1 MTVSPLSPKAIVSH
15 SARIPARPS
24 TDPLMYVRKSRLLT
38 PGPTPLLPAAVRAMG
53 AADLH
58 HRTAEFR
65 AAYGGVIAD
74 LHYFM
79 GTDNGIALFAS
90 SGSGAMEAAVS
101 NLFSPGDKVI
111 VCAAGKFGERWVQMA
126 QAFKLETVVLS
137 KPYGES
143 VLPEEVEAALRRHP
157 DAQGVF
163 VQATESSTGVSH
175 DVQAIGRLV
184 AATDAVFVV
193 DAITGLGSSV
203 LEIDEWALDVV
214 IGGSQKSLMIPPGLA
229 YCSVSKKALERAK
242 TATNPNFYFNLPK
255 HVEAGPRGDSPWTPA
270 SSLLLGMAE
279 VLRYIR
285 ELGRDQLIR
294 NAQLLARATRESAQ
308 ALGLELFARNAIPS
322 GAVTAIRAPDGLD
335 SGQIVRAFKDRFEA
349 VIANGQ
355 GSMKGQIFRFAHLGY
370 FDFHDLF
377 ATIAEL
383 EIILHKLGRDVEF
396 GTGVQAV
403 QAVYLDALGA
413 ADGGQR

>member
-1 MTVSPLSPKAIVSH
+1 
-15 SARIPARPS
+15 
-24 TDPLMYVRKSRLLT
+24 MYVRKSRLLT
-38 PGPTPLLPAAVRAMG
+38 PGPTPLLPSAVRAMG

-65 AAYGGVIAD
+65 AAYSGVIAD

-90 SGSGAMEAAVS
+90 SGSGAMEAAIS

-111 VCAAGKFGERWVQMA
+111 ACSAGKFGERWVQMA
-126 QAFKLETVVLS
+126 QAFKLETGVLS

-143 VLPEEVEAALRRHP
+143 VLPEELEAMLRRHP
-157 DAQGVF
+157 DVQGVL
-163 VQATESSTGVSH
+163 VQATESSTGISH
-175 DVQAIGRLV
+175 DVQAMGRIV
-184 AATDAVFVV
+184 AATDAILVV
-193 DAITGLGSSV
+193 DAITGLGSSI

-229 YCSVSKKALERAK
+229 YCSVSEKAFRRVE
-242 TATNPNFYFNLPK
+242 TATNPNFYFNLRK
-255 HVEAGPRGDSPWTPA
+255 HVEAGPKGDSPWTPA

-308 ALGLELFARNAIPS
+308 ALGLELFARNAIPA

-335 SGQIVRAFKDRFEA
+335 SGQIVRAYRERFEA

-383 EIILHKLGRDVEF
+383 EIILHELGRKVDF
-396 GTGVQAV
+396 GCGVQAA

-413 ADGGQR
+413 ADGGER

>member
-1 MTVSPLSPKAIVSH
+1 
-15 SARIPARPS
+15 
-24 TDPLMYVRKSRLLT
+24 MYVRKSRLLT
-38 PGPTPLLPAAVRAMG
+38 PGPTPLLPSAVRAMG

-65 AAYGGVIAD
+65 AAYSGVIAD

-90 SGSGAMEAAVS
+90 SGSGAMEAAIS

-111 VCAAGKFGERWVQMA
+111 ACAAGKFGERWVQLA
-126 QAFKLETVVLS
+126 QAFNLETVVLS

-143 VLPEEVEAALRRHP
+143 VLPEELEAMLRRHP
-157 DAQGVF
+157 DVQGVL
-163 VQATESSTGVSH
+163 VQATESSTGISH
-175 DVQAIGRLV
+175 DVQTMGRMV
-184 AATDAVFVV
+184 AATDAIFVV
-193 DAITGLGSSV
+193 DAITGLGSSI
-203 LEIDEWALDVV
+203 LEIDKWALDVV

-229 YCSVSKKALERAK
+229 YCSVSEKAFRRAEI
-242 TATNPNFYFNLPK
+242 ATNPNFYFNLRK
-255 HVEAGPRGDSPWTPA
+255 HVEAGPKGDSPWTPA

-308 ALGLELFARNAIPS
+308 ALGLELFARNAIPA
-322 GAVTAIRAPDGLD
+322 GAVTAIRAPEGLD
-335 SGQIVRAFKDRFEA
+335 SGQIVRAYKERFEA
-349 VIANGQ
+349 IIANGQ

-383 EIILHKLGRDVEF
+383 EIILHELGREAQF
-396 GTGVQAV
+396 GVGVQAA
-403 QAVYLDALGA
+403 QAVYLDALGT

>member
-1 MTVSPLSPKAIVSH
+1 
-15 SARIPARPS
+15 
-24 TDPLMYVRKSRLLT
+24 MYVRKSRLLT
-38 PGPTPLLPAAVRAMG
+38 PGPTPLLPSAVRAMG

-58 HRTAEFR
+58 HRTTEFR
-65 AAYGGVIAD
+65 AAYSGVIAD

-90 SGSGAMEAAVS
+90 SGSGAMEAAIS

-111 VCAAGKFGERWVQMA
+111 ACAAGKFGERWVQMA

-143 VLPEEVEAALRRHP
+143 VLPEELEAMLRRHP
-157 DAQGVF
+157 DVQGVL
-163 VQATESSTGVSH
+163 VQATESSTGISH
-175 DVQAIGRLV
+175 DVQAMGRMV
-184 AATDAVFVV
+184 AATDAIFVV
-193 DAITGLGSSV
+193 DAITGLGSSI

-229 YCSVSKKALERAK
+229 YCSVSEKAFRRAE
-242 TATNPNFYFNLPK
+242 TATNPNFYFNLRK
-255 HVEAGPRGDSPWTPA
+255 HVEAGPKGDSPWTPA

-308 ALGLELFARNAIPS
+308 ALGLDLFARNAIPA

-335 SGQIVRAFKDRFEA
+335 SGQIVQAYKERFEA
-349 VIANGQ
+349 IIANGQ

-383 EIILHKLGRDVEF
+383 EIILHELGREAQF
-396 GTGVQAV
+396 GVGVQAA
-403 QAVYLDALGA
+403 QAVYRDAVGT

>member
-1 MTVSPLSPKAIVSH
+1 
-15 SARIPARPS
+15 
-24 TDPLMYVRKSRLLT
+24 MYVRKSRLLT
-38 PGPTPLLPAAVRAMG
+38 PGPTPLLPSAVRAMG

-65 AAYGGVIAD
+65 AAYSGVIAD

-111 VCAAGKFGERWVQMA
+111 ACAAGKFGERWVQLA
-126 QAFKLETVVLS
+126 QAFNLETVVLS

-143 VLPEEVEAALRRHP
+143 VLPEELEVMLRRHP
-157 DAQGVF
+157 DVQGVL
-163 VQATESSTGVSH
+163 VQATESSTGISH
-175 DVQAIGRLV
+175 DVQAMGRIV
-184 AATDAVFVV
+184 AATDAILVV
-193 DAITGLGSSV
+193 DAITGLGSSI

-229 YCSVSKKALERAK
+229 YCSVSEKAFRRAE
-242 TATNPNFYFNLPK
+242 TATNPNFYFNLRK
-255 HVEAGPRGDSPWTPA
+255 HVEAGPKGDSPWTPA

-285 ELGRDQLIR
+285 ELGRNQLIR

-308 ALGLELFARNAIPS
+308 ALGLELFARNAIPA

-335 SGQIVRAFKDRFEA
+335 SGQIVRAYKDRFEA

-383 EIILHKLGRDVEF
+383 EIILHELGRKVDF
-396 GTGVQAV
+396 GCGVQAA

>member
-1 MTVSPLSPKAIVSH
+1 
-15 SARIPARPS
+15 
-24 TDPLMYVRKSRLLT
+24 MYVRKSRLLT
-38 PGPTPLLPAAVRAMG
+38 PGPTPLLPSAVRAMG

-65 AAYGGVIAD
+65 AAYSGVIAD

-90 SGSGAMEAAVS
+90 SGSGAMEAAIS

-111 VCAAGKFGERWVQMA
+111 ACSAGKFGERWVQMA

-143 VLPEEVEAALRRHP
+143 VLPEELEAMLRRHP
-157 DAQGVF
+157 DVQGVL
-163 VQATESSTGVSH
+163 VQATESSTGISH
-175 DVQAIGRLV
+175 DVQAMGRIV
-184 AATDAVFVV
+184 AATDAILVV
-193 DAITGLGSSV
+193 DAITGLGSSI

-229 YCSVSKKALERAK
+229 YCSVSEKAFRRVE
-242 TATNPNFYFNLPK
+242 TATNPNFYFNLRK
-255 HVEAGPRGDSPWTPA
+255 HVEAGPKGDSPWTPA

-308 ALGLELFARNAIPS
+308 ALGLELFARNAIPA

-335 SGQIVRAFKDRFEA
+335 SGQIVRAYKERFEA

-383 EIILHKLGRDVEF
+383 EIILHELGREVDF
-396 GTGVQAV
+396 GGGVQAA

-413 ADGGQR
+413 ADGGER

>member
-1 MTVSPLSPKAIVSH
+1 
-15 SARIPARPS
+15 
-24 TDPLMYVRKSRLLT
+24 MYVRKSRLLT
-38 PGPTPLLPAAVRAMG
+38 PGPTPLLPSAVRAMG

-65 AAYGGVIAD
+65 AAYSGVIAD

-111 VCAAGKFGERWVQMA
+111 ACAAGKFGERWAQLA
-126 QAFKLETVVLS
+126 QAFNLETVVLS

-143 VLPEEVEAALRRHP
+143 VLPEELEAMLRRHP
-157 DAQGVF
+157 DVQGVL
-163 VQATESSTGVSH
+163 VQATESSTGISH
-175 DVQAIGRLV
+175 DVQAMGRIV
-184 AATDAVFVV
+184 AATDAILVV
-193 DAITGLGSSV
+193 DAITGLGSSI

-229 YCSVSKKALERAK
+229 YCSVSEKAFRRAE
-242 TATNPNFYFNLPK
+242 TATNPNFYFNLRK
-255 HVEAGPRGDSPWTPA
+255 HVEAGPKGDSPWTPA

-308 ALGLELFARNAIPS
+308 ALGLELFARNAIPA

-335 SGQIVRAFKDRFEA
+335 SGQIVRAYKDRFEA

-355 GSMKGQIFRFAHLGY
+355 GSMRGQIFRFAHLGY

-383 EIILHKLGRDVEF
+383 EIILHELGRKVDF
-396 GTGVQAV
+396 GCGVQAA

>member
-1 MTVSPLSPKAIVSH
+1 
-15 SARIPARPS
+15 
-24 TDPLMYVRKSRLLT
+24 MYVRKSRLLT
-38 PGPTPLLPAAVRAMG
+38 PGPTPLLPSAVRAMG

-65 AAYGGVIAD
+65 AAYSGVIAD
-74 LHYFM
+74 LHYFT

-90 SGSGAMEAAVS
+90 SGSGAMEAAIS

-111 VCAAGKFGERWVQMA
+111 ACAAGKFGERWVQMA
-126 QAFKLETVVLS
+126 QAFNLETVVLS

-143 VLPEEVEAALRRHP
+143 VLPEELEAMLRRHP
-157 DAQGVF
+157 DVQGVL
-163 VQATESSTGVSH
+163 VQATESSTGISH
-175 DVQAIGRLV
+175 DVQSMGRMV
-184 AATDAVFVV
+184 AATDAILVV
-193 DAITGLGSSV
+193 DAITGLGSSI

-229 YCSVSKKALERAK
+229 YCSVSEKAFRRAES
-242 TATNPNFYFNLPK
+242 ATNPNFYFNLRK
-255 HVEAGPRGDSPWTPA
+255 HVEAGPKGDSPWTPA

-285 ELGRDQLIR
+285 ELGRDQLIQ

-308 ALGLELFARNAIPS
+308 ALGLELFARNAIPA

-335 SGQIVRAFKDRFEA
+335 SGQIVRAYKARFEA

-383 EIILHKLGRDVEF
+383 EIILHELGRKVDF
-396 GTGVQAV
+396 GCGVQAA

-413 ADGGQR
+413 ADGGER

>member
-1 MTVSPLSPKAIVSH
+1 
-15 SARIPARPS
+15 
-24 TDPLMYVRKSRLLT
+24 MYVRKSRLLT
-38 PGPTPLLPAAVRAMG
+38 PGPTPLLPAAVSAMG

-58 HRTAEFR
+58 HRTPEFR
-65 AAYGGVIAD
+65 AAYSGVVAD

-79 GTDNGIALFAS
+79 GTDNGVALFAS

-111 VCAAGKFGERWVQMA
+111 VCAAGKFGERWVQMTE
-126 QAFKLETVVLS
+126 AFNLETVVLS

-143 VLPEEVEAALRRHP
+143 VLPEELEAALGRHP
-157 DAQGVF
+157 GARGVF

-175 DVQAIGRLV
+175 DVRAMGRLV
-184 AATDAVFVV
+184 AATDAIFVV

-203 LEIDEWALDVV
+203 LEIDEWSLDVV

-229 YCSVSKKALERAK
+229 YCSVSEKALQRAE
-242 TATNPNFYFNLPK
+242 TATNPNFYFNLRK
-255 HVEAGPRGDSPWTPA
+255 HIEAGPKGDSPWTPA

-308 ALGLELFARNAIPS
+308 ALGLELFARNAIPA

-335 SGQIVRAFKDRFEA
+335 SGQIVRAYKDRFEA

-383 EIILHKLGRDVEF
+383 EIILHNLGREVRF
-396 GTGVQAV
+396 GVGVQAA